1 MVKNHAPLLGSPSLL
16 RVYLVEKVKKLEDRK
31 ERRNRKVK
39 KMEEIFSFIPSV
51 FGWKNEKVEKQ
62 KTYFFD

>member
-31 ERRNRKVK
+31 
-39 KMEEIFSFIPSV
+39 
-51 FGWKNEKVEKQ
+51 
-62 KTYFFD
+62 